1 MRRIIVSVSL
11 LFSLSMSG
19 LVWAQDSG
27 SATETG
33 GDSGNRRRV
42 RKVDLDIDDL
52 KISGQIQK
60 PQVQFLLSREQ
71 IQDVSPVDMNE
82 SFLYR
87 IEKSVDEEPF

>member
-1 MRRIIVSVSL
+1 MRRTIVSVSL
-11 LFSLSMSG
+11 LFSLSFSG
-19 LVWAQDSG
+19 LAWAQDAGAASD
-27 SATETG
+27 SG

-42 RKVDLDIDDL
+42 RKVDLDIDAL